1 MADIPEDDLAES
13 RAALAPT
20 LDATAAILPWV
31 AKPRPARFDPKLNE
45 RWIAAGKRLYQ
56 AWSDRHGA
64 SAEAV
69 RPAIFKLYAVALD
82 TADSDCLRLGEAL
95 ASAADRMEDEAP
107 SPRWRMKR
115 PLPA

>member
-1 MADIPEDDLAES
+1 MANIPEDDLAES

-31 AKPRPARFDPKLNE
+31 AKPRPARFDPTLNE
-45 RWIAAGKRLYQ
+45 RWIAAGASTKPR
-56 AWSDRHGA
+56 SDRHSLRGGR
-64 SAEAV
+64 S

-95 ASAADRMEDEAP
+95 ASAADRLEDEAP
-107 SPRWRMKR
+107 SP
-115 PLPA
+115 

>member
-1 MADIPEDDLAES
+1 MADIPEHDLEES

-31 AKPRPARFDPKLNE
+31 QAPPCPLRPRLNE

-56 AWSDRHGA
+56 PGPTPRRQRGRN
-64 SAEAV
+64 

-95 ASAADRMEDEAP
+95 ASAADRLEDNGP
-107 SPRWRMKR
+107 SPADCRTDGKH
-115 PLPA
+115 